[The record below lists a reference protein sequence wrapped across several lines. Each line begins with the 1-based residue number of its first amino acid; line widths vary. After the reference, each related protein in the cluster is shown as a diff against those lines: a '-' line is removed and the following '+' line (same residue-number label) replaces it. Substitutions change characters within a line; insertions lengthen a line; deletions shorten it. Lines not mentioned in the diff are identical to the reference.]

1 MCDVNHYNIRRMS
14 FKSIPD
20 LFEIKAVKYAKVNLI
35 SEKGESLKG
44 KVVETKFT
52 FAEIKTEVKKLK
64 SILESFGHTK
74 SQAIAIWSHN
84 SYRWL
89 VADLAIMSLGAVTV
103 GVHPEASDVELA
115 YILKTTKVQTIFI
128 YDQKFLNKLKRVLSI
143 HKLGIKNIIINS
155 NLSAADDPLPGIG
168 MHIWDSIM
176 SKDMDKLF
184 LRSEKVSI
192 NIEDLACI
200 VCTAG
205 TEGLPKL
212 IQLSHKALLNVINDS
227 VKSLGLSSRDVFF
240 SVNSFAIITERV
252 LGPYSAFLK
261 GFSLYI
267 STDPRTYL
275 TDLEF
280 KNITVCSVTP
290 PILNQ
295 IQERIFI
302 DLNSKPLLKFLIKIP
317 ILDLLAKAELKKS
330 LAPNLKFFISYGDA
344 LSPAVEVY
352 LRGFNLKI
360 AQCFSLAEAAG
371 LLAIRS
377 PSQTMLGSCGKL
389 LNNVQV
395 KILPSGEIACT
406 GENIIK
412 SYYSNPNNA
421 DNFLYDDNE
430 TWFNT
435 GDLGSLSNKNLF
447 VSGKQR
453 DIIISSDGK
462 NILVN
467 RVEVLLEGLPYVINA
482 VVVGQNK
489 EFLSVLISVN
499 EEVFRLMYQK
509 VDKYSIIRQCEID
522 LEAINQNLSSTQEI
536 HKFSVLDQPLSTAR
550 GELTATLKKCKKTIE
565 ENYQDKIAALYN

>member
-1 MCDVNHYNIRRMS
+1 MRDVNHYNIRRMS
-14 FKSIPD
+14 FKSIID
-20 LFEIKAVKYAKVNLI
+20 LFEIKAAKYAKLNLI

-44 KVVETKFT
+44 KVIETKFT
-52 FAEIKTEVKKLK
+52 FDEIKTQVKKLK
-64 SILESFGHTK
+64 DVLESFGQTK
-74 SQAIAIWSHN
+74 SHAIAIWSYN

-115 YILKTTKVQTIFI
+115 YILKATQVQTIFI
-128 YDQKFLNKLKRVLSI
+128 YDQKFLNKLKRVLSVN
-143 HKLGIKNIIINS
+143 KLYIRNIIISS
-155 NLSAADDPLPGIG
+155 NLSTADDALSDIEI
-168 MHIWDSIM
+168 HIWDSIM
-176 SKDMDKLF
+176 SKDVSKSF

-192 NIEDLACI
+192 NIEDPACI

-205 TEGLPKL
+205 TGGLPKL

-227 VKSLGLSSRDVFF
+227 VKSLGLSSPDVFF
-240 SVNSFAIITERV
+240 SVNSFSIITERV

-267 STDPRTYL
+267 PADPRTYL

-317 ILDLLAKAELKKS
+317 LLNLLAKAELKKS
-330 LAPNLKFFISYGDA
+330 LAPKLKFFISYGDA
-344 LSPAVEVY
+344 LSPKVEIY

-360 AQCFSLAEAAG
+360 VQCFSLAEAAG

-377 PSQTMLGSCGKL
+377 PHRTILGSCGKL

-395 KILPSGEIACT
+395 KIFPGGEIACT
-406 GENIIK
+406 GENVIK

-421 DNFLYDDNE
+421 DDFLYEDNE

-435 GDLGSLSNKNLF
+435 GDLGSLRNKNLF
-447 VSGKQR
+447 VSAKQR
-453 DIIISSDGK
+453 DIIISGAGK
-462 NILVN
+462 KILVN
-467 RVEVLLEGLPYVINA
+467 SVEVLLEGLPYVINA

-509 VDKYSIIRQCEID
+509 VDKYSITRQCEID
-522 LEAINQNLSSTQEI
+522 LEAINQNLSSTEEI
-536 HKFSVLDQPLSTAR
+536 HKFSVLDQPLSIAR
-550 GELTATLKKCKKTIE
+550 GELTPTLKKCKKTIE
-565 ENYQDKIAALYN
+565 ENYKDKIAALYN